1 MNAIQALSQLSYTP
15 IFKALSQGRFT
26 IIAKNK
32 SIVKCSTEEKRKCV
46 VALQYILDSEEK
58 KDET

>member
-1 MNAIQALSQLSYTP
+1 VHVIGDAERPLEPAFIYTAAVDIDALDEIP
-15 IFKALSQGRFT
+15 GI
-26 IIAKNK
+26 
-32 SIVKCSTEEKRKCV
+32 V

>member
-1 MNAIQALSQLSYTP
+1 MQDRQSNM
-15 IFKALSQGRFT
+15 
-26 IIAKNK
+26 IA
-32 SIVKCSTEEKRKCV
+32 EKREAVKGFLPWQSKRR